1 MKILIHSNAPTV
13 KTGYGVQCGLLA
25 DRLAA
30 DGHTVAVSAT
40 FGQAQGM
47 GTWMSPSGHAIP
59 VYWAGYSTSGDDII
73 HGHVEHFFQGDT
85 RGGWV
90 IPLIDIWSMRNP
102 LMSEWNVAAW
112 APVDHDPVP
121 PMVIDFFKR
130 TNATPI
136 AMSKH
141 GLEQF
146 RIAGLDATYA
156 PLAVDTNDYKPTF
169 EVAIGDKTVSA
180 RELFKLH
187 PNAFVVGMVA
197 MNKDPNDRKGFG
209 EALQAFAQFHALRPH
224 AVLFIHSEN
233 YGLAG
238 GVNIP
243 EIAAD
248 LGIPSSALVFADQ
261 YAYRAGFPADMMAAA
276 YTAMDVLLAPSA
288 GEGFCVPLIE
298 AQACG
303 VPVIASSFTAQPEL
317 VGAGWTV
324 DGQLW
329 WDQASHSWYQRP
341 FVHEI
346 VDRLEQAYA
355 ADLDAMQGQA
365 IAFAAGYDADVVF
378 DTYWRPLLAALP
390 SDEPAADKTP
400 MTDVA
405 VFVPAMKRPQNV
417 AALVESFD
425 ASNDGTATLYFVCDA
440 DDVEQVAAVTGSSAT
455 LIISD
460 RGTSF
465 ASKVNDAYAKTS
477 QSFIFVAGDDV
488 EFTPGWLDAPRALSD
503 RFDVIGTNDSEEGRV
518 RNPKVARGTH
528 SDHFFMRRAY
538 IEAEGGSLEGP
549 GVPLAEAYYHF
560 FTDVETIQMA
570 KARGVFSPC
579 LTSRVIHHHPGYD
592 GREDLRLADSTYMRA
607 TEFSEM
613 DTIAFRRRASLIDQH
628 KVVRRDIWST

>member
-1 MKILIHSNAPTV
+1 
-13 KTGYGVQCGLLA
+13 
-25 DRLAA
+25 
-30 DGHTVAVSAT
+30 
-40 FGQAQGM
+40 
-47 GTWMSPSGHAIP
+47 
-59 VYWAGYSTSGDDII
+59 
-73 HGHVEHFFQGDT
+73 
-85 RGGWV
+85 
-90 IPLIDIWSMRNP
+90 
-102 LMSEWNVAAW
+102 
-112 APVDHDPVP
+112 
-121 PMVIDFFKR
+121 
-130 TNATPI
+130 
-136 AMSKH
+136 
-141 GLEQF
+141 
-146 RIAGLDATYA
+146 
-156 PLAVDTNDYKPTF
+156 
-169 EVAIGDKTVSA
+169 
-180 RELFKLH
+180 
-187 PNAFVVGMVA
+187 
-197 MNKDPNDRKGFG
+197 
-209 EALQAFAQFHALRPH
+209 
-224 AVLFIHSEN
+224 
-233 YGLAG
+233 
-238 GVNIP
+238 
-243 EIAAD
+243 
-248 LGIPSSALVFADQ
+248 
-261 YAYRAGFPADMMAAA
+261 
-276 YTAMDVLLAPSA
+276 
-288 GEGFCVPLIE
+288 LIE

-341 FVHEI
+341 FVREI

-355 ADLDAMQGQA
+355 ADLEGMQEQA

-390 SDEPAADKTP
+390 SDEPVADKTP

-440 DDVEQVAAVTGSSAT
+440 DDVEQVAAVADSSAT

-528 SDHFFMRRAY
+528 SDHFFMRRDY
-538 IEAEGGSLEGP
+538 IEVAGGSLEGP
-549 GVPLAEAYYHF
+549 GFPLAEAYYHF
-560 FTDVETIQMA
+560 FTDVETIQLA

-613 DTIAFRRRASLIDQH
+613 DTIAFRRRAGLIDQH
-628 KVVRRDIWST
+628 TVVRRDIWSA